1 MKKTIRLAALFF
13 MIASSVSA
21 ADYYFEESYVPA
33 DTQKNCS
40 YPLGIG
46 ADSKNEKAV
55 YFWQE
60 TDPEK
65 KEIYLNSKRSTDGLN
80 WESTKKFAGPFRYM
94 GDVPQLYSVAQS
106 NETIVAA
113 VFSEPGKIEIFSS
126 TDYFENFHKTEI
138 RTDESYIAPRVYRTR
153 DNSFM
158 LFVSQ
163 AKDDSFS
170 ICTSRSKDGISWS
183 PFEKFSQTSEAA
195 NSFNPIAPILVPVK
209 NGDLV
214 IYQAQYTISNLI
226 SVQLYSTF
234 SKDNGKTWTAPV
246 MLTGQNIAEEGTKF
260 DRFNNQFPSVISS
273 SDGSICIAWE
283 RSPFSSTNSSIY
295 YAQLGEDYSIKGSAE
310 KISSTSYSC
319 KPVLMEFNKTINLLW
334 FTNSSAEK
342 KVYLAQKIG
351 AWWEDAKVLSRNNA
365 SYPCALTTKN
375 GSELSF
381 IWEEYNAKTKNTG
394 LAVLNTDHSVS
405 APSITPVNYTSG
417 KKTNR
422 KTLQAKINIPFD
434 SSGIKGYSW
443 CLTKNPEEEPPLK
456 LTNDT
461 SETLIKQEI
470 PEDGKWYLKAKT
482 FDFAGNISASSE
494 SIFNLDTTAPAS
506 PLIADLAYDKNKF
519 LKSNTFTIN
528 WTTGADE
535 ADVAGY
541 TYSLKYVSTLPEHLI
556 ENSRHPLKI
565 EKEKIDQ
572 TVKSLYSANN
582 EELTEK
588 QKLPEY
594 IAGTKNKISY
604 SNIKNGL
611 YVFSVAAIDNVGNI
625 GEQTSI
631 SFIANKYAPQTYITT
646 IENKKGKFGDTS
658 VQIYGGGFTYEGN
671 IPELYIDRDGLE
683 PYDYTLRLSAG
694 EYKINSNNRI
704 SNILL
709 TQIPKGSYKIGLL
722 HSDRGLYFTKNS
734 ILKIEETGTVK
745 LKNSFMY
752 NPVIRFASETFTKK
766 MNVTTIVLA
775 LVLILSAIGIVI
787 SSRSLSDTA
796 KETFQV
802 TREVKALIQ
811 GDIMPQEKKQ
821 KARVYKQKGISLKA
835 KLVLHSSIM
844 ITLMD
849 IAIFVAFGYYM
860 ITNQKKTMAQSL
872 QERVS
877 VMLNS
882 ISSGAKVYLPQTT
895 TTDNLSLTDIANQ
908 VSALDESRYATITGF
923 PADEGTAE
931 MNSVWATTDSEIL
944 SKLDTEIFTP
954 GVSRLTENGY
964 EEILASYIALNQ
976 KAEEQSG
983 DIAQNITELTKEGIS
998 LASKSDA
1005 KSIERRQEIQTIRN
1019 QLVVKLDGILSQIS
1033 KDAEGS
1039 FPNFNADN
1047 IDTKNTEYTFY
1058 KPLLYR
1064 QSNDANYVHGMVF
1077 VKISTESLLARIE
1090 HERKI
1095 IITTCCIVLAL
1106 AVILA
1111 IISTYVLASLIVR
1124 PIRKLADH
1132 VAMIRDTDDKEKL
1145 DGKDIVIKT
1154 KDEIGMLGDTVNEM
1168 TRGLVEAA
1176 VQSKNLTMGKD
1187 IQTRFIPLEVKD
1199 GITMTTGKLSAK
1211 GADFF
1216 SYYAGA
1222 DELSGDYFDY
1232 KQLDEKHY
1240 AVIKCD
1246 VSGHGVPA
1254 ALIMVEVATLF
1265 LNYFRNWNMKNP
1277 AQGLNISPI
1286 VGQINDLLESRGFKG
1301 RFAAFTLCII
1311 NTESGDCWF
1320 CNAGDNLVHVYD
1332 SVMKKKKIIT
1342 LQETPAAGMFSTDLV
1357 DMKGGYQVSR
1367 FKLKK
1372 DDVLLLYTDGIE
1384 EAKRNFRDKDL
1395 QIIKCAES
1403 GIGEGEP
1410 HGTHAVGEDNEE
1422 MTPERV
1428 TKIIES
1434 VFERSKYELHKYHAL
1449 DGQADFTFDFSTC
1462 EGSAE
1467 DAIMALVSVEK
1478 IFRMFKPKNAV
1489 QSDRIKVD
1497 RNIDT
1502 FLHQHFNQYA
1512 EYCSDKQD
1520 VEGDPT
1526 HIYWCG
1532 VREDPQYDDLTLVA
1546 IKKQ

>member
-1 MKKTIRLAALFF
+1 MKNKFKLTVLFL
-13 MIASSVSA
+13 MLTSA
-21 ADYYFEESYVPA
+21 IFANDYYFEESYVPS

-46 ADSKNEKAV
+46 AKSKNEKSIF
-55 YFWQE
+55 FWQE
-60 TDPEK
+60 TDPVK
-65 KEIYLNSKRSTDGLN
+65 KEIYLNAKRSSDGLN
-80 WESTKKFAGPFRYM
+80 WESAEKIAGPVKYM
-94 GDVPQLYSVAQS
+94 GDIPQIYSVAKS
-106 NETIVAA
+106 NGIIVVS
-113 VFSEPGKIEIFSS
+113 VFNEPGKIETYSS
-126 TDYFENFHKTEI
+126 TDYFENFQKTEI
-138 RTDESYIAPRVYRTR
+138 KTDESFNAPRVYKTK
-153 DNSFM
+153 DNGFM

-163 AKDDSFS
+163 AKDDTFS
-170 ICTSRSKDGISWS
+170 ICTSKSKDGSTWS
-183 PFEKFSQTSEAA
+183 AFEKLTQASAA
-195 NSFNPIAPILVPVK
+195 ENSFNPIAPVLIPVK

-226 SVQLYSTF
+226 SVQLYATF
-234 SKDNGKTWTAPV
+234 SKDNGKSWSSPV
-246 MLTGQNIAEEGTKF
+246 MLTGQNIADEGTKF
-260 DRFNNQFPSVISS
+260 DRFNNQFPSVISAA
-273 SDGSICIAWE
+273 DGNTYIAWE
-283 RSPFSSTNSSIY
+283 RSPFSSTNASIY
-295 YAQLGEDYSIKGSAE
+295 FAQLGDDFNIKGAAE
-310 KISSTSYSC
+310 KIGTTSYSC
-319 KPVLMEFNKTINLLW
+319 KPVLMEFNKNINLLW

-342 KVYLAQKIG
+342 KVYLEQKIG
-351 AWWEDAKVLSRNNA
+351 AWWEDAKVLSKNNA
-365 SYPCALTTKN
+365 SYPCALTTKF
-375 GSELSF
+375 GTELSF

-394 LAVLNTDHSVS
+394 LAILNTDHSVAS
-405 APSITPVNYTSG
+405 PSIKPVNYTSG

-422 KTLQAKINIPFD
+422 KILQAKIGIPFD

-443 CLTKNPEEEPPLK
+443 CLTKNPSEEPPAK
-456 LTNDT
+456 LTNDP
-461 SETLIKQEI
+461 SDILIKQEI
-470 PEDGKWYLKAKT
+470 SEDGKWYLKART
-482 FDFAGNISASSE
+482 FDFAGNVSTSAE

-506 PLIADLAYDKNKF
+506 PLIAELAVDKNKF

-528 WTTGADE
+528 WEKDKAET
-535 ADVAGY
+535 DVTGY
-541 TYSLKYVSTLPEHLI
+541 TYSLKYISTLSEQLI
-556 ENSRHPLKI
+556 ENSRHPLKL
-565 EKEKIDQ
+565 EKEKIEQ
-572 TVKSLYSANN
+572 TIKSLYSTND
-582 EELTEK
+582 EEISEK

-594 IAGTKNKISY
+594 VVSTQNKISY
-604 SNIKNGL
+604 TNIKNGL
-611 YVFSVAAIDNVGNI
+611 YVFSVAAIDSVGNI
-625 GEQTSI
+625 GEQSTI
-631 SFIANKYAPQTYITT
+631 TFIANKYAPQTYITT
-646 IENKKGKFGDTS
+646 IENKKGKFGDSS
-658 VQIYGGGFTYEGN
+658 VTIYGGGFTYEGN
-671 IPELYIDRDGLE
+671 IPEIYIDKDGLE
-683 PYDYTLRLSAG
+683 PYDYTLRLSSG
-694 EYKINSNNRI
+694 DYKINSNNRI
-704 SNILL
+704 TNILL
-709 TQIPKGSYKIGLL
+709 TKVPKGSYKIGLL
-722 HSDRGLYFTKNS
+722 HSDRGLYFTKNN
-734 ILKIEETGTVK
+734 ILKIEDTGTVK

-752 NPVIRFASETFTKK
+752 NPVIQFAAETFTKK
-766 MNVTTIVLA
+766 MNVTTIVLV
-775 LVLILSAIGIVI
+775 LVLILAIIGIVI
-787 SSRSLSDTA
+787 SSKSLSNTA

-802 TREVKALIQ
+802 TREVRALLQ

-821 KARVYKQKGISLKA
+821 KAKVYKQKGISLKA

-844 ITLMD
+844 ITIMD
-849 IAIFVAFGYYM
+849 IAIFLAFGYYM
-860 ITNQKKTMAQSL
+860 ISNQKKTMASSL

-931 MNSVWATTDSEIL
+931 MDSVWATTDSEIL
-944 SKLDTEIFTP
+944 SKIDTEIFTP
-954 GVSRLTENGY
+954 GVSRLTEKEY
-964 EEILASYIALNQ
+964 EEILASYKVLNQ

-983 DIAQNITELTKEGIS
+983 DISQNITELTKEGIS
-998 LASKSDA
+998 LASKSDS

-1039 FPNFNADN
+1039 FPYFNAEN

-1064 QSNDANYVHGMVF
+1064 QSNDSNYVHGMVF
-1077 VKISTESLLARIE
+1077 VKISTESLLARIA

-1106 AVILA
+1106 AVLLA
-1111 IISTYVLASLIVR
+1111 VISTYMLASLIVR

-1145 DGKDIVIKT
+1145 DGKDIIIKT

-1187 IQTRFIPLEVKD
+1187 IQTRFIPLEIKD
-1199 GITMTTGKLSAK
+1199 GITMTTGKLAAK

-1277 AQGLNISPI
+1277 NQGLNISPI

-1332 SVMKKKKIIT
+1332 SVMKKKKVIT

-1357 DMKGGYQVSR
+1357 DMKGGYQVSK

-1403 GIGEGEP
+1403 GIAEGEP

-1428 TKIIES
+1428 TSIIEC
-1434 VFERSKYELHKYHAL
+1434 VFARSKYELHKYHAL
-1449 DGQADFTFDFSTC
+1449 DGQSDFTFDFSTC

-1497 RNIDT
+1497 KNIDN

-1512 EYCSDKQD
+1512 EYCSDKQEVD
-1520 VEGDPT
+1520 GDPT